1 MKLLVT
7 GANGQVGSEVVEV
20 ARNQGHHVTAL
31 GHGNIETGGLDLEDH
46 NSIQQALATTQPDVV
61 IHCAAWTNVDACELN
76 PQRAMA
82 INGDATAVLATAA
95 QQIGARVVYIST
107 DYVFDGTHSEYNED
121 ATPNPINEYGR
132 SKLAGEQSLSPHD
145 TIVRTSWVCGQ
156 HGHNI
161 VKTVLDMASRSQPM
175 SFVDDQI
182 GRPTFVEDLA
192 PALVHI
198 ATQDMTGVIH
208 ATNST
213 TLSWHQFA
221 KEILTAGSYNLNLLT
236 AIPTSEL
243 TPPRPAP
250 RPQRSILVGKAL
262 ALSKYG
268 PMPPINLS
276 LNSLVHHLR
285 SS

>member
-20 ARNQGHHVTAL
+20 ARSQGHHVTAL